1 MSRDNVVKYKDEIIS
16 YLKQGYTPSMIERKL
31 LPLTLHDISRYFNE
45 VTGLDYKAIQE
56 EAKESNVKASSY
68 SRGIELKVY
77 EKLSERI
84 TQLESRLKALEGNK
98 EEESK
103 TEANSLQSEI
113 EVKAK
118 ANIKE
123 LFRND
128 EEFRRLYRNSEK
140 KVNSF
145 RMLEASEKKL
155 NEAGFETVFSSNV
168 SAIAVRGDDLIIRFH
183 NSSIYSYANQGK
195 NYERMMAAASKG
207 KWVWRFLRRPNVPYA
222 KIGTLPLPEDTTET
236 DEEIIQPR
244 IATYEVKAVVPTAKD
259 MMRGVLPQIKIS
271 PLAMITATNNDI
283 GGNLLTG
290 LLIGVL

>member
-84 TQLESRLKALEGNK
+84 TQLENRLKALEEK
-98 EEESK
+98 ESE
-103 TEANSLQSEI
+103 TEVNSLQSETQENI
-113 EVKAK
+113 KVENKQSETEVK

-128 EEFRRLYRNSEK
+128 IEFRRMYRSTEK

-145 RMLEASEKKL
+145 RMLEESEKKL
-155 NEAGFETVFSSNV
+155 NKASNELGI
-168 SAIAVRGDDLIIRFH
+168 S
-183 NSSIYSYANQGK
+183 K
-195 NYERMMAAASKG
+195 NELLNFVIQK
-207 KWVWRFLRRPNVPYA
+207 FL
-222 KIGTLPLPEDTTET
+222 
-236 DEEIIQPR
+236 
-244 IATYEVKAVVPTAKD
+244 
-259 MMRGVLPQIKIS
+259 
-271 PLAMITATNNDI
+271 
-283 GGNLLTG
+283 
-290 LLIGVL
+290 

>member
-16 YLKQGYTPSMIERKL
+16 YLKQGYTPSRIEREL
-31 LPLTLHDISRYFNE
+31 LPLTKHDIARYFNK

-68 SRGIELKVY
+68 ENETKAY

-84 TQLESRLKALEGNK
+84 TQLENRLMALEKEK

-123 LFRND
+123 LFKND
-128 EEFRRLYRNSEK
+128 IEFRRMYRSTEK

-145 RMLEASEKKL
+145 RLLEASEKKL
-155 NEAGFETVFSSNV
+155 NKLSEELGIS
-168 SAIAVRGDDLIIRFH
+168 
-183 NSSIYSYANQGK
+183 K
-195 NYERMMAAASKG
+195 NELLNFVIQK
-207 KWVWRFLRRPNVPYA
+207 FL
-222 KIGTLPLPEDTTET
+222 
-236 DEEIIQPR
+236 
-244 IATYEVKAVVPTAKD
+244 
-259 MMRGVLPQIKIS
+259 
-271 PLAMITATNNDI
+271 
-283 GGNLLTG
+283 
-290 LLIGVL
+290 

>member
-68 SRGIELKVY
+68 EIETKAY

-103 TEANSLQSEI
+103 TEANSLQSEMNKQV
-113 EVKAK
+113 EVENKRSETEVK

-155 NEAGFETVFSSNV
+155 DKLSEEMGISKNE
-168 SAIAVRGDDLIIRFH
+168 
-183 NSSIYSYANQGK
+183 
-195 NYERMMAAASKG
+195 
-207 KWVWRFLRRPNVPYA
+207 
-222 KIGTLPLPEDTTET
+222 
-236 DEEIIQPR
+236 
-244 IATYEVKAVVPTAKD
+244 
-259 MMRGVLPQIKIS
+259 
-271 PLAMITATNNDI
+271 
-283 GGNLLTG
+283 LLNFVILK
-290 LLIGVL
+290 LL

>member
-77 EKLSERI
+77 EKLSEKI
-84 TQLESRLKALEGNK
+84 TQLENRLKALEEK
-98 EEESK
+98 ESE
-103 TEANSLQSEI
+103 TEVNSLQSETQENI
-113 EVKAK
+113 KVENKQSETEVK

-128 EEFRRLYRNSEK
+128 IEFRRMYRSTEK

-145 RMLEASEKKL
+145 RMLEESEKKL
-155 NEAGFETVFSSNV
+155 NKASNELGI
-168 SAIAVRGDDLIIRFH
+168 S
-183 NSSIYSYANQGK
+183 K
-195 NYERMMAAASKG
+195 NELLNFVIQK
-207 KWVWRFLRRPNVPYA
+207 FL
-222 KIGTLPLPEDTTET
+222 
-236 DEEIIQPR
+236 
-244 IATYEVKAVVPTAKD
+244 
-259 MMRGVLPQIKIS
+259 
-271 PLAMITATNNDI
+271 
-283 GGNLLTG
+283 
-290 LLIGVL
+290 

>member
-68 SRGIELKVY
+68 EIETKAY

-84 TQLESRLKALEGNK
+84 TQLESRLKALESK
-98 EEESK
+98 EIK
-103 TEANSLQSEI
+103 TEANSLQSEMNKQV
-113 EVKAK
+113 EVKNKQSETEAK

-155 NEAGFETVFSSNV
+155 DKLSEEMGISKNE
-168 SAIAVRGDDLIIRFH
+168 
-183 NSSIYSYANQGK
+183 
-195 NYERMMAAASKG
+195 
-207 KWVWRFLRRPNVPYA
+207 
-222 KIGTLPLPEDTTET
+222 
-236 DEEIIQPR
+236 
-244 IATYEVKAVVPTAKD
+244 
-259 MMRGVLPQIKIS
+259 
-271 PLAMITATNNDI
+271 
-283 GGNLLTG
+283 LLNFVILK
-290 LLIGVL
+290 LL

>member
-16 YLKQGYTPSMIERKL
+16 YLKQGYTPSRIEREL
-31 LPLTLHDISRYFNE
+31 LPLTKHDIARYFNK

-68 SRGIELKVY
+68 ENETKAY

-84 TQLESRLKALEGNK
+84 TQLENRLMALEKEK

-128 EEFRRLYRNSEK
+128 EEFRRMYRSTEK

-145 RMLEASEKKL
+145 RLLEASEKKL
-155 NEAGFETVFSSNV
+155 NKLSEELGIS
-168 SAIAVRGDDLIIRFH
+168 
-183 NSSIYSYANQGK
+183 K
-195 NYERMMAAASKG
+195 NELLNFVIQK
-207 KWVWRFLRRPNVPYA
+207 FL
-222 KIGTLPLPEDTTET
+222 
-236 DEEIIQPR
+236 
-244 IATYEVKAVVPTAKD
+244 
-259 MMRGVLPQIKIS
+259 
-271 PLAMITATNNDI
+271 
-283 GGNLLTG
+283 
-290 LLIGVL
+290 

>member
-103 TEANSLQSEI
+103 TEANSLQSEMNKQV
-113 EVKAK
+113 EVENKRSETEAK

-155 NEAGFETVFSSNV
+155 DKLSEEMGISKNE
-168 SAIAVRGDDLIIRFH
+168 
-183 NSSIYSYANQGK
+183 
-195 NYERMMAAASKG
+195 
-207 KWVWRFLRRPNVPYA
+207 
-222 KIGTLPLPEDTTET
+222 
-236 DEEIIQPR
+236 
-244 IATYEVKAVVPTAKD
+244 
-259 MMRGVLPQIKIS
+259 
-271 PLAMITATNNDI
+271 
-283 GGNLLTG
+283 LLNFVILK
-290 LLIGVL
+290 LL

>member
-77 EKLSERI
+77 EKLSEKI
-84 TQLESRLKALEGNK
+84 TQLENRLKALEEK
-98 EEESK
+98 ESK
-103 TEANSLQSEI
+103 TEVNSLQSETQENI
-113 EVKAK
+113 KVENKQSETEVK

-128 EEFRRLYRNSEK
+128 IGFRRMYRSTEK

-145 RMLEASEKKL
+145 RMLEESEKKL
-155 NEAGFETVFSSNV
+155 NKASNELGI
-168 SAIAVRGDDLIIRFH
+168 S
-183 NSSIYSYANQGK
+183 K
-195 NYERMMAAASKG
+195 NELLNFVIQK
-207 KWVWRFLRRPNVPYA
+207 FL
-222 KIGTLPLPEDTTET
+222 
-236 DEEIIQPR
+236 
-244 IATYEVKAVVPTAKD
+244 
-259 MMRGVLPQIKIS
+259 
-271 PLAMITATNNDI
+271 
-283 GGNLLTG
+283 
-290 LLIGVL
+290 

>member
-68 SRGIELKVY
+68 EIETKAY

-84 TQLESRLKALEGNK
+84 TQLENRLMALEKEK

-103 TEANSLQSEI
+103 TEANSLQSETQENI
-113 EVKAK
+113 KVENKQSETEVKS
-118 ANIKE
+118 NIKE

-128 EEFRRLYRNSEK
+128 IEFRRMYRSTEK

-145 RMLEASEKKL
+145 RMLEESEKKL
-155 NEAGFETVFSSNV
+155 NKASNELGI
-168 SAIAVRGDDLIIRFH
+168 S
-183 NSSIYSYANQGK
+183 K
-195 NYERMMAAASKG
+195 NELLNFVIQK
-207 KWVWRFLRRPNVPYA
+207 FL
-222 KIGTLPLPEDTTET
+222 
-236 DEEIIQPR
+236 
-244 IATYEVKAVVPTAKD
+244 
-259 MMRGVLPQIKIS
+259 
-271 PLAMITATNNDI
+271 
-283 GGNLLTG
+283 
-290 LLIGVL
+290 